1 MVLVIGLVMFFMFVG
16 TSITYVYAFRGQE
29 RFESFNEYVRKGW
42 PIFTPLNC
50 VLYLFTQKKALK
62 PIISVKDFPELK
74 VIQENWKV
82 ISEEAQMLLENGY
95 FDHTKNPENNA
106 YYDIGFRTFYKY
118 GWSKFYLKWY
128 GYTHA
133 SALKHCPKTV
143 EILKDVKVVNGAM
156 FSYLPVGS
164 QLTRHLDPVAC
175 SLRYHLGLK
184 TPEDD
189 SCFINVDG
197 QNYSWR
203 DGEGFIFDETYLH
216 FAKNNSEKNRLILMC
231 DVERPMFLIGPFINF
246 IYKIAMSM
254 SIVPNTAEDE
264 RGFANRVFS
273 SLSPILKK
281 TKALKETHPARYKII
296 KHSVN
301 LFLGLILISLVY
313 LFFKVIGSVI
323 HYLQ

>member
-1 MVLVIGLVMFFMFVG
+1 MVLYFGLGLFFIFV
-16 TSITYVYAFRGQE
+16 TSSITYVYAYRGQQ
-29 RFESFNEYVRKGW
+29 RFDSFNEYLRKGW

-50 VLYLFTQKKALK
+50 LLYVFTQKRAQKA
-62 PIISVKDFPELK
+62 IIAVHDFPELK
-74 VIQENWKV
+74 VIQDQWEV
-82 ISEEAQMLLENGY
+82 ISKEAQNLLAKGY
-95 FDHTKNPENNA
+95 FDQTTNPDNNA

-133 SALKHCPKTV
+133 SALQHCPNTV
-143 EILKDVKVVNGAM
+143 EILKGVKSVNGAM

-184 TPEDD
+184 TPESDE
-189 SCFINVDG
+189 CFINVDG

-216 FAKNNSEKNRLILMC
+216 FAKNESQKPRLILMC

-246 IYKIAMSM
+246 IYKIAMRM
-254 SIVPNTAEDE
+254 SIVPNTAEDQ
-264 RGFANRVFS
+264 RGFANKTFAF
-273 SLSPILKK
+273 LSPLLKK
-281 TKALKETHPARYKII
+281 TKALKQSNPLAYKFV
-296 KHSVN
+296 KHGVN
-301 LFLGLILISLVY
+301 LTLFLVLMGLVVSVLMFLRY
-313 LFFKVIGSVI
+313 LF
-323 HYLQ
+323 

>member
-1 MVLVIGLVMFFMFVG
+1 MVLYFGLALFLVFVSA
-16 TSITYVYAFRGQE
+16 SITYVYAYRGHE
-29 RFESFNEYVRKGW
+29 RFASFNEYVRKGW

-50 VLYLFTQKKALK
+50 LLYVFTKRKAKKA
-62 PIISVKDFPELK
+62 IISVQDFPELNL
-74 VIQENWKV
+74 IQDQWKV
-82 ISEEAQMLLENGY
+82 ISEEAQDLLAKGY
-95 FDHTKNPENNA
+95 FDQTKNPENNA

-133 SALKHCPKTV
+133 SALAHCPKTV
-143 EILKDVKVVNGAM
+143 AILKQVKVVNGAM

-184 TPEDD
+184 TPESDE
-189 SCFINVDG
+189 CFINVDG

-216 FAKNNSEKNRLILMC
+216 YAKNNSEKPRLILMC

-246 IYKIAMSM
+246 IYKIAMRM
-254 SIVPNTAEDE
+254 SIVPNTAEDH
-264 RGFANRVFS
+264 RGFANKVFS
-273 SLSPILKK
+273 SLSPVLKK
-281 TKALKETHPARYKII
+281 TKSLKTTNPMAYKLI

-301 LFLGLILISLVY
+301 AILLAIILGVIALVLMGINSLLNLF
-313 LFFKVIGSVI
+313 
-323 HYLQ
+323 

>member
-1 MVLVIGLVMFFMFVG
+1 MVLYFGLGLFFIFV
-16 TSITYVYAFRGQE
+16 TSSITYVYAFRGQQ
-29 RFESFNEYVRKGW
+29 RFDSFNEYLRKGW

-50 VLYLFTQKKALK
+50 LLYVFTQKRAKKA
-62 PIISVKDFPELK
+62 IISVQDFPELN
-74 VIQENWKV
+74 VIQDQWEV
-82 ISEEAQMLLENGY
+82 ISKEAQNLLANGY
-95 FDHTKNPENNA
+95 FDQTTNPDNNA

-133 SALKHCPKTV
+133 SALQHCPKTV
-143 EILKDVKVVNGAM
+143 EILKSVKSVNGAM

-184 TPEDD
+184 TPESDQ
-189 SCFINVDG
+189 CFINVDG

-216 FAKNNSEKNRLILMC
+216 FAKNESQKPRLILMC
-231 DVERPMFLIGPFINF
+231 DVERPMFLIVPFINF
-246 IYKIAMSM
+246 IYKIAMRM
-254 SIVPNTAEDE
+254 SIVPNTAEDQ
-264 RGFANRVFS
+264 RGFANKTFAF
-273 SLSPILKK
+273 LSPLLKK
-281 TKALKETHPARYKII
+281 TKALKQSNPLAYKFV

-301 LFLGLILISLVY
+301 LVLFLILMGVIVLALMLFKY
-313 LFFKVIGSVI
+313 LFQ
-323 HYLQ
+323 L